1 METPLWW
8 RSIAQQAEQRV
19 PSRRRRRSA
28 PDNGTSLCLTIPG
41 DGDAGALRVCALA
54 WQVPAFP
61 CAHASVRQARPGQA
75 SSRWVRQVVCFGWSE
90 SWSDGLTTC
99 PGRHAGGWAID
110 RPLAEERP
118 SRLSPSN
125 AGNKKS
131 GVRRTLFGTRWSS
144 GWRPGRTFDWLLGDR
159 LVGQRPERPGSTSP
173 SGLAITVRSSRAA
186 TAPKPAY
193 CVTGSRNILDHSSS
207 DGSRTGFMLLRA
219 ALKTPARPTCPSV

>member
-1 METPLWW
+1 MLGEPAYCQIRRTLCHQLLQQHSRMETSLWW

-28 PDNGTSLCLTIPG
+28 PDDGTSLCLTIPG

-99 PGRHAGGWAID
+99 PGRHAVGWAID

-125 AGNKKS
+125 AGNKE
-131 GVRRTLFGTRWSS
+131 W
-144 GWRPGRTFDWLLGDR
+144 
-159 LVGQRPERPGSTSP
+159 
-173 SGLAITVRSSRAA
+173 
-186 TAPKPAY
+186 
-193 CVTGSRNILDHSSS
+193 SSS
-207 DGSRTGFMLLRA
+207 DTFWD
-219 ALKTPARPTCPSV
+219 